1 MKQKMNEIKRLQYL
15 AGLITENLGTS
26 NFNGKT
32 ITWEDYEVEEED
44 LDGGGHS
51 NSVSLTGT
59 DDEGKEYQ
67 ASGITVD
74 GRLEQIDRGSI
85 ELLESVVKEE
95 YGIENDIE
103 QDLINSDFEGADDQ
117 IEYLKSIIDFCQNKI
132 AELQANG

>member
-1 MKQKMNEIKRLQYL
+1 MKQKLNEIKRLQQL
-15 AGLITENLGTS
+15 AGLITEDLGTS

-44 LDGGGHS
+44 LDGGEHS

-59 DDEGKEYQ
+59 DDEGKEYY

-74 GRLEQIDRGSI
+74 GKLEQIDIDSI
-85 ELLESVVKEE
+85 ELQESVVNENQ
-95 YGIENDIE
+95 GIEADIE
-103 QDLINSDFEGADDQ
+103 QDLMQGEFESTDDQ
-117 IEYLKSIIDFCQNKI
+117 VEYLQSIIAFCNNKI